1 MKTSA
6 IVSCFLFVCGVAS
19 FAARADAAHGPHS
32 QCFCCAQKVC
42 QLTVTPAT
50 ETTECFQ
57 VECEDVCIPP
67 VMFPWECHPKKCGR
81 VRTVRVLTT
90 EERERRIC
98 EYDWDV
104 VVICP
109 RCRHALHAAGCEVA
123 PGVQLIDGSTP
134 TAWRAP
140 PAAIASP
147 TMRTAASLSFA
158 EELVE

>member
-1 MKTSA
+1 MKSWS
-6 IVSCFLFVCGVAS
+6 VSCFLVLCAVAS
-19 FAARADAAHGPHS
+19 FTAKADAAHGAHS

-50 ETTECFQ
+50 ETTDCFE

-98 EYDWDV
+98 EYKWDV

-109 RCRHALHAAGCEVA
+109 RCRDGLHAAGCDVA
-123 PGVQLIDGSTP
+123 PGVRVIDDSTP
-134 TAWRAP
+134 TAWMPPHAAGTARAV
-140 PAAIASP
+140 
-147 TMRTAASLSFA
+147 RTAAPLSFD